1 MSRLMTISV
10 VLLMLGLP
18 VWAANTEAA
27 EPPLGSITDEDEWF
41 DGSMDTKEV
50 DCRGSIEGRK
60 VFVDIC
66 NATTNDLVIN
76 RTSHDF
82 WYAVKYRDSKGGS
95 CVFEKSCLT
104 EYHMG
109 WIEVLH
115 GKSMVGCDLCY
126 STDFSFELPKDCV
139 HVESVAIELR
149 MIHIPEIGKCRT
161 ASDLQTLFWKNRF
174 RKVVDFGLDTTPKDV
189 SHTKRQSPKSRN
201 EQ

>member
-1 MSRLMTISV
+1 MMIFQRLLVALSA
-10 VLLMLGLP
+10 LL
-18 VWAANTEAA
+18 VWNVHAVEAS
-27 EPPLGSITDEDEWF
+27 PPLTNISDDDEWF
-41 DGSMDTKEV
+41 DGSMDTKAV

-95 CVFEKSCLT
+95 RVFEKSCLT
-104 EYHMG
+104 EHHMG

-115 GKSMVGCDLCY
+115 EKSMVGCDLCY